1 MPIPHRVVVL
11 ALEGVYPFEMSIP
24 VRIFGTATGA
34 AGESLYEV
42 ITCSPDGDPI
52 RTAADFSVTVE
63 HSADALA
70 TADTLVIPPFVCG
83 PDTDREW
90 LPESL
95 ADALALL
102 RPGARIVSICTASYV
117 LAAAGLLDGR
127 PATTHWN
134 EAARFQRLFP
144 RVRVDPGVLFVDD
157 GDVLTAAGVAAGVD
171 LCLHLVR
178 RDHGSEAANRVARLC
193 VVPPWREG
201 GQAQFI
207 ERPVPE
213 PAEATTSAT
222 RAWALERL
230 QRQLTLAELAA
241 HARMSVRTFS
251 RRFRDEVGMTPG
263 QWLTQQRVEHARRLL
278 ETTDWP
284 VDRVAGEAGFGTAA
298 SLRQHMAAA
307 TGVSPMTYRQTFRA
321 AATPPTAHATAPVTA
336 LATAHPTA
344 PLAPALP
351 PSPTAP

>member
-1 MPIPHRVVVL
+1 MSFAHSLHRVVVL
-11 ALEGVYPFEMSIP
+11 ALDGVYPFEMSIP
-24 VRIFGTATGA
+24 VRIFGTAEGP
-34 AGESLYEV
+34 GGRRLYEV
-42 ITCSPDGDPI
+42 ITCSIDGGPV
-52 RTAADFSVTVE
+52 RTSADFSVTVA
-63 HSADALA
+63 HRAADVIAS
-70 TADTLVIPPFVCG
+70 ADTLVIPPFDCG
-83 PDTDREW
+83 PDERRDW
-90 LPESL
+90 LPEPL
-95 ADALALL
+95 ADALARL
-102 RPGARIVSICTASYV
+102 RPGTRTVSICTASYV

-134 EAARFQRLFP
+134 EAAAFQRKFP
-144 RVRVDPGVLFVDD
+144 RIKVDAGVLFVDD

-178 RDHGSEAANRVARLC
+178 RDHGSEIANKVARLC

-213 PAEATTSAT
+213 PEAATTSAT
-222 RAWALERL
+222 REWALERL
-230 QRQLTLAELAA
+230 QRPLTLAELAA

-298 SLRQHMAAA
+298 SLRLRMSAAM
-307 TGVSPMTYRQTFRA
+307 GVSPMAYRQTFRSSSA
-321 AATPPTAHATAPVTA
+321 ALGA
-336 LATAHPTA
+336 
-344 PLAPALP
+344 
-351 PSPTAP
+351 